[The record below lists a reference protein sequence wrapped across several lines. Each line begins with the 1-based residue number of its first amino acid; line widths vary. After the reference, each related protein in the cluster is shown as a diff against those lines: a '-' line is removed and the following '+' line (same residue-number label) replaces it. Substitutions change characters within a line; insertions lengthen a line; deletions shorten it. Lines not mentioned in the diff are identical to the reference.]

1 MASFG
6 RYVERLFIFV
16 GGLALLAMMLHVT
29 ADVVFKYVFN
39 SPVPLTMEM
48 VTYYYMSAVVFLPL
62 FSLERKDATLVHVEL
77 VYGLLAM
84 RVRRVVL
91 PAALLL
97 AAIFCACAAY
107 AAWKP
112 AMQAFQTGTYAGS
125 ILIVSIWPTR
135 FLPVIGFALLAVTL
149 TIKAIR
155 VIRRG
160 IHDEDENDSPEPGL
174 QEGTT

>member
-1 MASFG
+1 MASVG
-6 RYVERLFIFV
+6 RYVERVFIFV

-29 ADVVFKYVFN
+29 ADVAFKYLFN

-48 VTYYYMSAVVFLPL
+48 VTYYYMAAVVFLPL

-84 RVRRVVL
+84 RVRRVIL

-97 AAIFCACAAY
+97 SAIFCACAAY

-112 AMQAFQTGTYAGS
+112 AMQAFHTGTYAGS

-135 FLPVIGFALLAVTL
+135 FLPVIGFALLAATL
-149 TIKAIR
+149 TIKAFN

-160 IHDEDENDSPEPGL
+160 IHDEDEKDSSEPSP